1 VSAFNSIQ
9 LKNIHISNS
18 TFTINQ
24 LTDIKNT
31 AKALLSLTQNNT
43 MLNDISNQSQSQISQ
58 VLSSKQ
64 DLISD
69 LKLVNSIKK
78 EKNTEGEFNNFIT
91 SVKETVNNL
100 LSRGFKDETTI
111 ENTVKQQLK
120 TQNIESTDINNII
133 KNTFNTIIDTTTLN
147 ECLNKNSGG
156 NTISIDG
163 LWIDGGSPIN
173 IIQKVFIKQI
183 TDCIISSILS
193 TESKQILETLQK
205 NDIAQSASSEQKVD
219 TSLDVS
225 TDIVNKESTTSLFS
239 LLLGNFKSL
248 LIIGAIFILVL
259 FVIIVGPFIKG
270 LFSGSKKPDPQI
282 ISLQL
287 PLPTAIAPVSIPKA
301 T

>member
-1 VSAFNSIQ
+1 MGGSQSIETTIRAKVEIYVEQINEQYIKLVNETCTNIITNASNTQIARINTNVSAFNSIQ

-64 DLISD
+64 DLVSD

-120 TQNIESTDINNII
+120 T
-133 KNTFNTIIDTTTLN
+133 
-147 ECLNKNSGG
+147 
-156 NTISIDG
+156 
-163 LWIDGGSPIN
+163 
-173 IIQKVFIKQI
+173 
-183 TDCIISSILS
+183 
-193 TESKQILETLQK
+193 
-205 NDIAQSASSEQKVD
+205 
-219 TSLDVS
+219 
-225 TDIVNKESTTSLFS
+225 
-239 LLLGNFKSL
+239 
-248 LIIGAIFILVL
+248 
-259 FVIIVGPFIKG
+259 
-270 LFSGSKKPDPQI
+270 
-282 ISLQL
+282 
-287 PLPTAIAPVSIPKA
+287 
-301 T
+301 